1 MKVLLIKT
9 SSLGDVFH
17 TLPAVQDAFQQC
29 PDIEFHWVVEEG
41 FRDIPT
47 WHPAVTKVIPVAW
60 RRWRKS
66 LTKKDTRA
74 EMKAFY
80 QTLRAEEYDIVL
92 DAQGLLKSAVITRMA
107 KGPRFGLDSH
117 SARESSAAKA
127 YQFPQSIAKGTH
139 AIERVRHLFAQVL
152 NYSVPEGQNYGVD
165 RSRWNR
171 PAVEGDYW
179 VFLHGTTWD
188 TKLWPEAYWR
198 ELAEKVTAQGSSV
211 VLAWGND
218 EEKVRAGRIADGIAG
233 AIVLPKMGL
242 NALNA
247 WLAHASAVVGVD
259 TGLSHVVASLS
270 VPAVAIYGATDATLT
285 GVSGPQVEVM
295 RSQRACAP
303 CLSKQ
308 CLQPDDGEIQPP
320 CYRDIPP
327 QRVLDHLIPLLGH
340 L

>member
-9 SSLGDVFH
+9 SSMGDVFH
-17 TLPAVQDAFQQC
+17 TLPAVQDAFQHY

-47 WHPAVTKVIPVAW
+47 WHPAVTQVIPMAW
-60 RRWRKS
+60 RRWRKN
-66 LTKKDTRA
+66 LKDKTVRA
-74 EMKAFY
+74 EMKRFY
-80 QTLRAEEYDIVL
+80 QTLRHQEYDLVL
-92 DAQGLLKSAVITRMA
+92 DAQGLLKSAVITRLA
-107 KGPRFGLDSH
+107 RGPRYGLDKH
-117 SARESSAAKA
+117 SARESFAALA
-127 YQFPQSIAKGTH
+127 YQYPLPVAKGTH
-139 AIERVRHLFAQVL
+139 AIERVRSLFAQAL
-152 NYSVPEGQNYGVD
+152 NYTVPSELNYGVD
-165 RSRWNR
+165 KARWDR
-171 PAVEGDYW
+171 PEISGDYW
-179 VFLHGTTWD
+179 VFLHGTTWI
-188 TKLWPEAYWR
+188 TKLWPQAYWK

-218 EEKVRAGRIADGIAG
+218 EEKARAERIAEGVSG

-270 VPAVAIYGATDATLT
+270 VPAVAIYGATDASLT

-295 RSQRACAP
+295 VSNRSCAP

-308 CLQPDDGEIQPP
+308 CIQPDDGDIQPP

-327 QRVLDHLIPLLGH
+327 QRVLDHLIPLVAKS
-340 L
+340 

>member
-17 TLPAVQDAFQQC
+17 TLPAVQDAFQQR

-47 WHPAVTKVIPVAW
+47 WHPAVTKVIPIAW
-60 RRWRKS
+60 RRWRKNVRD
-66 LTKKDTRA
+66 KAVRN

-80 QTLRAEEYDIVL
+80 QTLRNEEYDLVL

-107 KGPRFGLDSH
+107 RGPRYGLDRH
-117 SARESSAAKA
+117 SARESLAALA
-127 YQFPQSIAKGTH
+127 YKHPLSVAKGTH
-139 AIERVRHLFAQVL
+139 AIERVRNLFAQAL
-152 NYSVPEGQNYGVD
+152 NYTMPAGQDYGVD
-165 RSRWNR
+165 RSRWDR
-171 PAVEGDYW
+171 PDIKGDYW

-188 TKLWPEAYWR
+188 TKLWPEVYWK
-198 ELAEKVTAQGSSV
+198 ELAVRVTAQGSSV
-211 VLAWGND
+211 VLAWGNE
-218 EEKVRAGRIADGIAG
+218 EEKARAGRIADGVAN

-295 RSQRACAP
+295 KSQRACAP

-308 CLQPDDGEIQPP
+308 CLQPDDGDIQPP
-320 CYRDIPP
+320 CYRDISP
-327 QRVLDHLIPLLGH
+327 QKVFDHLVPLIQI
-340 L
+340 

>member
-47 WHPAVTKVIPVAW
+47 WHPAITKVIPVAW

-66 LTKKDTRA
+66 LQSKATRS
-74 EMKAFY
+74 EMKAFFKA
-80 QTLRAEEYDIVL
+80 LRSEEYDAVL
-92 DAQGLLKSAVITRMA
+92 DAQGLIKSAIFTRMA
-107 KGPRFGLDSH
+107 RGPRYGLDRH
-117 SARESSAAKA
+117 SAREPIAAWA
-127 YQFPQSIAKGTH
+127 YQHRLPVAKGAH
-139 AIERVRHLFAQVL
+139 AIERVRSLFAQAL
-152 NYSVPEGQNYGVD
+152 NYSVPAGQNYGVD
-165 RSRWNR
+165 RTRWQR
-171 PAVEGDYW
+171 PEIDGDYW
-179 VFLHGTTWD
+179 LFLHGTTWD

-198 ELAEKVTAQGSSV
+198 ELAEKVTTGGASV
-211 VLAWGND
+211 VLAWGNE
-218 EEKVRAGRIADGIAG
+218 EEKARADRIATGVKG
-233 AIVLPKMGL
+233 VRVLPKMGL

-285 GVSGPQVEVM
+285 GVSGPDVTVM
-295 RSQRACAP
+295 TSQRACAP

-308 CLQPDDGEIQPP
+308 CLQPDDGMIQPP

-327 QRVLDHLIPLLGH
+327 QKVFDHLIPIVQSL
-340 L
+340 